1 LLEGSLHKDLDPKK
15 FDPVTVDGKEGR
27 PEPLKIL
34 DLCSGSGCI
43 SLLLYSLLSKRIS
56 NIQVRGYDISEMAH
70 KLSIENLRDAE
81 KNHFHKPSPVEF
93 RLRDIYDDADGLQID
108 PQSKTVDI
116 IISNPPYIGETAF
129 NKSTSRSVRNFE
141 PRLALVPS
149 RLGEPGHGRFF
160 YWRLLQLHKQ
170 FRSRVLVMEVSGVR
184 QAAMVSR
191 LARLL
196 CGSNNTI
203 ELWRDWP
210 DQDTSRDKKSVK
222 IDGKWT
228 FPVKGAGSYRAIV
241 LRRHPSKT
249 ADGLEDIASQV
260 PETQ

>member
-1 LLEGSLHKDLDPKK
+1 MLEGSLHKDLDPKK
-15 FDPVTVDGKEGR
+15 FEPITVDWKEER

-43 SLLLYSLLSKRIS
+43 SLLLYSLLSKRIP
-56 NIQVRGYDISEMAH
+56 NIQIRGYDISEKAH

-81 KNHFHKPSPVEF
+81 KTHFHKPSPVEF
-93 RLRDIYDDADGLQID
+93 CLRDIHDDTDSLQID
-108 PQSKTVDI
+108 PKSKTVDI

-149 RLGEPGHGRFF
+149 RSGGPGHGRFF

-170 FRSRVLVMEVSGVR
+170 LRSRVLVMEVSGAR
-184 QAAMVSR
+184 QAAVVAR
-191 LARLL
+191 LAQFL

-210 DQDTSRDKKSVK
+210 DQDTSPDEKSAK

-228 FPVKGAGSYRAIV
+228 FPVKGAGSYRTVV

-249 ADGLEDIASQV
+249 ADVLEDTC
-260 PETQ
+260 P